1 MAEVQP
7 MGVVLGPGFAS
18 GNNED
23 AILATAYKILFIE
36 EANEFSKEECLS
48 FGGDLE

>member
-1 MAEVQP
+1 V
-7 MGVVLGPGFAS
+7 GVAFGPGFAS
-18 GNNED
+18 GNDED
-23 AILATAYKILFIE
+23 ALLATAYKILFVE